1 MSPVDGICFVNPGQ
15 ANVVDG
21 HMLGFM
27 QISKPVRKHA
37 SPADRQRILQ
47 AYRHTPLSQREFATQ
62 VGASVA
68 TLNQWRRQ
76 SAAPPPPERPQFVA
90 LPNLLPNPTPGPI
103 YCLVFPSGL
112 ALEVRHGFT
121 AQELAMWLQLL
132 PRL

>member
-1 MSPVDGICFVNPGQ
+1 
-15 ANVVDG
+15 
-21 HMLGFM
+21 M

-62 VGASVA
+62 VGISVA
-68 TLNQWRRQ
+68 TLNQWRKQ